1 MLFPNLVTHHV
12 YNDCGL
18 PPYDA
23 QAYQYILAG
32 NGVFVRTETPFFE
45 AIIPVVAC
53 TVRGLPSLQF
63 RFRLKVSRIPGRL
76 LTTALAVARR
86 ARRLDGELNEVL
98 YHFHHQGQTVQ
109 LKRPRQRATRTSIIA
124 PGSND
129 QAILCELHSHG
140 EMPAFFSRTDDAD
153 EQGARIYAVVGRLDT
168 APEIRVRLGVYGY
181 WHPLPVAAV
190 FTGTAGFKDL
200 YLNKEKHPP
209 CPSPLPLNQTDN

>member
-1 MLFPNLVTHHV
+1 MLFPNLATHHV
-12 YNDCGL
+12 YGGCRL

-32 NGVFVRTETPFFE
+32 NGVFVRTETSFFE
-45 AIIPVVAC
+45 AVLPIASC

-109 LKRPRQRATRTSIIA
+109 LKRPRQHATRTNIIA
-124 PGSND
+124 PGHSD
-129 QAILCELHSHG
+129 QAILCQPHSTKHQLRKGRQLLRLKNRGRSCRLH
-140 EMPAFFSRTDDAD
+140 
-153 EQGARIYAVVGRLDT
+153 L
-168 APEIRVRLGVYGY
+168 L
-181 WHPLPVAAV
+181 
-190 FTGTAGFKDL
+190 
-200 YLNKEKHPP
+200 LNYRNI
-209 CPSPLPLNQTDN
+209 S

>member
-1 MLFPNLVTHHV
+1 MFSNLATYHI
-12 YNDCGL
+12 YNDGVL

-45 AIIPVVAC
+45 AIIPVASC

-76 LTTALAVARR
+76 LTTALVVARR

-124 PGSND
+124 PGHSD

-153 EQGARIYAVVGRLDT
+153 EQGVRIYAVVGRLDT
-168 APEIRVRLGVYGY
+168 APEIRLRLGVYGY
-181 WHPLPVAAV
+181 WHPLPLTAV
-190 FTGTAGFKDL
+190 FTGAAGFKDL
-200 YLNKEKHPP
+200 NKEKHTP
-209 CPSPLPLNQTDN
+209 CPSPLPLN

>member
-63 RFRLKVSRIPGRL
+63 QFRLKVSRIPGRL

-98 YHFHHQGQTVQ
+98 YHFHYQG
-109 LKRPRQRATRTSIIA
+109 
-124 PGSND
+124 
-129 QAILCELHSHG
+129 
-140 EMPAFFSRTDDAD
+140 
-153 EQGARIYAVVGRLDT
+153 
-168 APEIRVRLGVYGY
+168 
-181 WHPLPVAAV
+181 
-190 FTGTAGFKDL
+190 
-200 YLNKEKHPP
+200 
-209 CPSPLPLNQTDN
+209 